1 MINVTFD
8 NQFWLII
15 QDYVYFIIKLFCVNN
30 VMSLYLTQASIGP
43 IILCILK
50 AILSGRMSS
59 HFLCC
64 FYAVILCVKINI
76 VQELQHVYNCVYFIQ
91 YKMCYLNVCIVNT

>member
-8 NQFWLII
+8 NQFLLII

-30 VMSLYLTQASIGP
+30 IMSLYLTQATCSIGP

-50 AILSGRMSS
+50 AILIGRKSS
-59 HFLCC
+59 DFLCC

-91 YKMCYLNVCIVNT
+91 

>member
-8 NQFWLII
+8 NQFLLII
-15 QDYVYFIIKLFCVNN
+15 QDHVYFIIKLFCVNN
-30 VMSLYLTQASIGP
+30 VMSLYLTQATCSIGP

-50 AILSGRMSS
+50 AILSGRKSS

-64 FYAVILCVKINI
+64 FYAVILA
-76 VQELQHVYNCVYFIQ
+76 
-91 YKMCYLNVCIVNT
+91 